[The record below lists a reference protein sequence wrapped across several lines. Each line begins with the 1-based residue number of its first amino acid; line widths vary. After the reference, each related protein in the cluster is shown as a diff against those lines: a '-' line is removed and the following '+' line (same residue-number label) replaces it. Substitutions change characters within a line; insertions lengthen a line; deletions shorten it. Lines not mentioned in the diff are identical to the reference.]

1 MARLNNTELL
11 NELIE
16 RNQSFIDF
24 AMNELVQLSDE
35 KLNFKTSKTNWSIV
49 ECLIHVIKAD
59 EIYLPQFESKIN
71 AFDSVQYIDDHKGNL
86 SYNTGWLGNYFA
98 EGIVPKKDGVK
109 NTMKSLKSMDP
120 NTNIDLT
127 SKEFKDSRA
136 VIEAFVKQQTAI
148 NKQMEK
154 AKDVNL
160 GSIKIQTAIP
170 LIKIKLGD
178 AFRFV
183 VGHNER
189 HVFQAKKL
197 L

>member
-11 NELIE
+11 DELIK
-16 RNQSFIDF
+16 RNQFFIDF
-24 AMNELVQLSDE
+24 AMEDLRQLSDE
-35 KLNFKTSKTNWSIV
+35 KLTFKPSKNKWSII
-49 ECLIHVIKAD
+49 ECLIHIIKAD
-59 EIYLPQFESKIN
+59 EIYLPQFESKIRK
-71 AFDSVQYIDDHKGNL
+71 FDSMQYIDDNKGNL
-86 SYNTGWLGNYFA
+86 SYKTGWLGNYFA

-120 NTNIDLT
+120 NTNISLS
-127 SKEFKDSRA
+127 SKEFNDSQA

-148 NKQMEK
+148 NKQMGK
-154 AKDVNL
+154 GKLVDL
-160 GSIKIQTAIP
+160 GEIKIQTAIP

-197 L
+197 V